1 MSSMYLIRKL
11 ITYLVLG
18 HCFIIAISNYLVQFP
33 INIFGLDYT
42 IGTFTFPIIVLATDL
57 TVRLS
62 NATNA
67 RKVIGYAFIPAFII
81 SYIFAD
87 FRIAIASVLAYSI
100 GQMLDV
106 FVFSKVRDRV
116 GDDGFNLSSYWY
128 LAPVVSTFFAQLID
142 TYLFYGVAFYN
153 SADDFMRE
161 NWDLIAFNDFILKLV
176 VCYLAFLPIYVLIL
190 NRTFNYIRTRT
201 EKNVIYVYFS

>member
-1 MSSMYLIRKL
+1 MSSMDLNRKL

-18 HCFIIAISNYLVQFP
+18 HCFIIAVSNYLVQFP

-62 NATNA
+62 NPTNA

-100 GQMLDV
+100 GQLLDV
-106 FVFSKVRDRV
+106 FVFSKVRERV
-116 GDDGFNLSSYWY
+116 GDDGLNLNSYWY
-128 LAPVVSTFFAQLID
+128 LAPVISTFFAQLID

-153 SADDFMRE
+153 STDDFMRE
-161 NWDLIAFNDFILKLV
+161 NWDLIAFNDFILKLA

-201 EKNVIYVYFS
+201 

>member
-1 MSSMYLIRKL
+1 MDFSRKL

-33 INIFGLDYT
+33 VSIFGLDYT

-62 NATNA
+62 NASNA
-67 RKVIGYAFIPAFII
+67 RKVIGLAFVPAFII

-100 GQMLDV
+100 GQLLDV

-116 GDDGFNLSSYWY
+116 GDDGLNLSSYWY

-142 TYLFYGVAFYN
+142 TYLFYSVAFYN
-153 SADDFMRE
+153 STDDFMRD

-201 EKNVIYVYFS
+201 

>member
-1 MSSMYLIRKL
+1 MSSMDLNRKL

-67 RKVIGYAFIPAFII
+67 RKIIGYAFIPAFII

-190 NRTFNYIRTRT
+190 NRTFNYIKTRT
-201 EKNVIYVYFS
+201 

>member
-1 MSSMYLIRKL
+1 MSSMDLNRKL

-62 NATNA
+62 NARNA
-67 RKVIGYAFIPAFII
+67 RKVIGFAFVPAFII

-100 GQMLDV
+100 GQLLDV

-116 GDDGFNLSSYWY
+116 GDDGLNLSSYWY

-153 SADDFMRE
+153 STDDFMRE

-201 EKNVIYVYFS
+201 

>member
-1 MSSMYLIRKL
+1 MDLNRKL

-67 RKVIGYAFIPAFII
+67 RIVIGYAFIPAFII

-100 GQMLDV
+100 GQLLDV

-161 NWDLIAFNDFILKLV
+161 NWELIAFNDFILKLV

-190 NRTFNYIRTRT
+190 NRTFNYIKTRT
-201 EKNVIYVYFS
+201 

>member
-1 MSSMYLIRKL
+1 MSSMDLNRKL

-100 GQMLDV
+100 GQLLDV
-106 FVFSKVRDRV
+106 FVFSKVRERV

-128 LAPVVSTFFAQLID
+128 LAPAVSTFFAQLID

-190 NRTFNYIRTRT
+190 NRTFNYIKTRT
-201 EKNVIYVYFS
+201 

>member
-1 MSSMYLIRKL
+1 MNSMDLNRKL

-62 NATNA
+62 NARNA
-67 RKVIGYAFIPAFII
+67 RKVIGFAFVPAFII

-100 GQMLDV
+100 GQLLDV
-106 FVFSKVRDRV
+106 LVFSKVRDSI
-116 GDDGFNLSSYWY
+116 GDDGLNLSSYWY

-153 SADDFMRE
+153 STDDFMRE
-161 NWDLIAFNDFILKLV
+161 NWDLIAFNDFILKLA

-201 EKNVIYVYFS
+201 

>member
-1 MSSMYLIRKL
+1 MNFMDLNRKL
-11 ITYLVLG
+11 IAYLVLG

-62 NATNA
+62 NARNA
-67 RKVIGYAFIPAFII
+67 RKVIGFAFVPAFII

-100 GQMLDV
+100 GQLLDV
-106 FVFSKVRDRV
+106 FVFSKVRNKV
-116 GDDGFNLSSYWY
+116 GDDGLNLSSYWY
-128 LAPVVSTFFAQLID
+128 LAPVISTFFAQLID

-153 SADDFMRE
+153 STDDFMRE

-201 EKNVIYVYFS
+201 

>member
-1 MSSMYLIRKL
+1 MDLNRKL

-18 HCFIIAISNYLVQFP
+18 HCLIIAISNYLVQFP

-100 GQMLDV
+100 GQLLDV

-201 EKNVIYVYFS
+201 

>member
-1 MSSMYLIRKL
+1 MDLNRKL

-87 FRIAIASVLAYSI
+87 FRIAIASVLAYSV
-100 GQMLDV
+100 GQLLDV

-190 NRTFNYIRTRT
+190 NRTFNYIKTRT
-201 EKNVIYVYFS
+201 

>member
-1 MSSMYLIRKL
+1 MSSMDLNRKL

-87 FRIAIASVLAYSI
+87 FRIAIASVLAYSV
-100 GQMLDV
+100 GQLLDV

-116 GDDGFNLSSYWY
+116 GDDGFNVSSYWY
-128 LAPVVSTFFAQLID
+128 FAPVVSTFFAQLVD

-190 NRTFNYIRTRT
+190 NRTFNYIKTRT
-201 EKNVIYVYFS
+201 

>member
-1 MSSMYLIRKL
+1 MNSMDLNKKL

-67 RKVIGYAFIPAFII
+67 RKVVGYAFIPAFII
-81 SYIFAD
+81 SYVFAD

-100 GQMLDV
+100 GQLLDV

-190 NRTFNYIRTRT
+190 NRTFNYIKTRT
-201 EKNVIYVYFS
+201 

>member
-1 MSSMYLIRKL
+1 MSSMDLNRKL

-62 NATNA
+62 NARNA
-67 RKVIGYAFIPAFII
+67 RKVIGFAFIPAFII

-100 GQMLDV
+100 GQLLDV

-116 GDDGFNLSSYWY
+116 GDDGLNLSSYWY

-153 SADDFMRE
+153 STDDFMRD

-201 EKNVIYVYFS
+201 

>member
-1 MSSMYLIRKL
+1 MSSMDLNRKL

-18 HCFIIAISNYLVQFP
+18 HCLIIAISNYLVQFP

-100 GQMLDV
+100 GQLLDV

-128 LAPVVSTFFAQLID
+128 LAPAVSTFFAQLID

-201 EKNVIYVYFS
+201 

>member
-1 MSSMYLIRKL
+1 MNSMDLNRKL

-62 NATNA
+62 NARNA
-67 RKVIGYAFIPAFII
+67 RKVIGFAFVPAFII

-100 GQMLDV
+100 GQLLDV

-116 GDDGFNLSSYWY
+116 GDDGLNLRSNWY

-153 SADDFMRE
+153 STDDFMRE
-161 NWDLIAFNDFILKLV
+161 NWDLIAFNDFILKLA

-201 EKNVIYVYFS
+201 

>member
-1 MSSMYLIRKL
+1 MNSMDLNRKL

-62 NATNA
+62 NARNA
-67 RKVIGYAFIPAFII
+67 RKVIGFAFVPAFII

-100 GQMLDV
+100 GQLLDV

-116 GDDGFNLSSYWY
+116 GDDGLNLSSYWY

-153 SADDFMRE
+153 STDDFMRE
-161 NWDLIAFNDFILKLV
+161 NWDLIAFNDFILKLA

-201 EKNVIYVYFS
+201 

>member
-1 MSSMYLIRKL
+1 MDLNRKL

-100 GQMLDV
+100 GQLLDV

-128 LAPVVSTFFAQLID
+128 FAPVVSTFFAQLID

-190 NRTFNYIRTRT
+190 NRTFNYIKTRT
-201 EKNVIYVYFS
+201 

>member
-1 MSSMYLIRKL
+1 MDLNRKL
-11 ITYLVLG
+11 IAYLVLG

-62 NATNA
+62 NAANA
-67 RKVIGYAFIPAFII
+67 RKVISYAFIPAFII

-100 GQMLDV
+100 GQLLDV
-106 FVFSKVRDRV
+106 FVFSKVRERV
-116 GDDGFNLSSYWY
+116 GDDGLNLNSYWY
-128 LAPVVSTFFAQLID
+128 LAPVISTFFAQLID

-161 NWDLIAFNDFILKLV
+161 NWDVIAFNDFILKLI

-201 EKNVIYVYFS
+201 

>member
-1 MSSMYLIRKL
+1 MNSMDLNKKL
-11 ITYLVLG
+11 LTYLVLG

-128 LAPVVSTFFAQLID
+128 LAPVVSTFFAQLFD

-190 NRTFNYIRTRT
+190 NRTFNYIKTRT
-201 EKNVIYVYFS
+201 

>member
-1 MSSMYLIRKL
+1 MSSMDLNRKL

-67 RKVIGYAFIPAFII
+67 RKVVGYAFIPAFII
-81 SYIFAD
+81 SYVFAD

-153 SADDFMRE
+153 STDDFMRE

-190 NRTFNYIRTRT
+190 NRTFNYIKTRT
-201 EKNVIYVYFS
+201 

>member
-1 MSSMYLIRKL
+1 MSSMDLNRKL
-11 ITYLVLG
+11 IIYLVLG

-62 NATNA
+62 NARNA
-67 RKVIGYAFIPAFII
+67 RKVIGFAFIPAFII

-100 GQMLDV
+100 GQLLDV

-116 GDDGFNLSSYWY
+116 GDDGLNLSSYCY

-153 SADDFMRE
+153 STDDFMRD

-201 EKNVIYVYFS
+201 

>member
-1 MSSMYLIRKL
+1 MSSMDFNRKL

-100 GQMLDV
+100 GQLLDV

-190 NRTFNYIRTRT
+190 NRTFNYIKTRT
-201 EKNVIYVYFS
+201 

>member
-1 MSSMYLIRKL
+1 MNSMDFSRKL

-18 HCFIIAISNYLVQFP
+18 HCFIIAVSNYLVQFP
-33 INIFGLDYT
+33 VSIFGLDYT

-62 NATNA
+62 NASNA
-67 RKVIGYAFIPAFII
+67 RKVIGFAFVPAFII

-100 GQMLDV
+100 GQLLDV

-116 GDDGFNLSSYWY
+116 GDDGLNLSSYWY

-142 TYLFYGVAFYN
+142 TYLFYSVAFYN
-153 SADDFMRE
+153 STDDFMRN

-201 EKNVIYVYFS
+201 